1 MYINS
6 HLLFGFNFVGITN
19 QTNVFVFLCFF
30 FFKYIISF
38 LVNDLYIRSN
48 FFRGRVTSSEVIE
61 LHPLRMRDSSVVEHL
76 YWFQEF
82 LGSIPILDKLDSH
95 LLLQF
100 VKISSYSKKTAKCP
114 WNWQIIIN
122 HIPYESLYKLPVV
135 YIKEAKVTWKNE
147 KRCIKYLQFGSL
159 SRG

>member
-76 YWFQEF
+76 Y
-82 LGSIPILDKLDSH
+82 
-95 LLLQF
+95 
-100 VKISSYSKKTAKCP
+100 
-114 WNWQIIIN
+114 
-122 HIPYESLYKLPVV
+122 
-135 YIKEAKVTWKNE
+135 
-147 KRCIKYLQFGSL
+147 
-159 SRG
+159 